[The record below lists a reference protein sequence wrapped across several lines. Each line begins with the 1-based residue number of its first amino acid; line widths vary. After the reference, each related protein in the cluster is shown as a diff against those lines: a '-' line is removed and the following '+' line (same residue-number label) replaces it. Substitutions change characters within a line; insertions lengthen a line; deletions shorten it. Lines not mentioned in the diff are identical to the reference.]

1 MRPVAAYITI
11 MKKLTTLAAA
21 ALIAMSPTA
30 RAEDLDW
37 SEFEKFLEQF
47 SEESRTFL
55 QKWMTEMTPML
66 ESLREKIDDLS
77 NYEAPEVMPNGDIII
92 RRKPDAPDRP
102 APETEP
108 DETPATPPQ
117 GQIEL

>member
-1 MRPVAAYITI
+1 
-11 MKKLTTLAAA
+11 MKRLTTLAAA
-21 ALIAMSPTA
+21 TLIALSPAA
-30 RAEDLDW
+30 RAEEFDW

-55 QKWMTEMTPML
+55 QKWMTEMSPML

-102 APETEP
+102 APEAEP
-108 DETPATPPQ
+108 DEPPATPPQ